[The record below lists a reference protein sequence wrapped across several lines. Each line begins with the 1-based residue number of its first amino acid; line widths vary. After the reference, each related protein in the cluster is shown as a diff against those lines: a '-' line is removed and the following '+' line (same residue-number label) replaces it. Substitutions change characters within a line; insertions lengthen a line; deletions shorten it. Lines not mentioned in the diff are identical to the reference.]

1 MQYIQKGVIKMENK
15 ENKIIKS
22 TPAQLRANKKYDRN
36 HYKTITY
43 KSKISDYEQIKAY
56 AESKNISVSK
66 LCKLCVAYCLQ
77 NGVEFD
83 DISEE

>member
-43 KSKISDYEQIKAY
+43 KSKIDDYKQIKAY
-56 AESKNISVSK
+56 AESRNISVSK

-77 NGVEFD
+77 NDIEFD

>member
-1 MQYIQKGVIKMENK
+1 MNELKTSAKK
-15 ENKIIKS
+15 
-22 TPAQLRANKKYDRN
+22 RASNKKYDDS

-43 KSKISDYEQIKAY
+43 KSKIIYYEQINSY
-56 AESKNISVSK
+56 AESKCISVSK

-77 NGVEFD
+77 NDIEFD

>member
-22 TPAQLRANKKYDRN
+22 TPAQLRANKKYSQN
-36 HYKTITY
+36 HYKSINY
-43 KSKISDYEQIKAY
+43 QAKISDYERIKAY

-77 NGVEFD
+77 NGIEFD

>member
-1 MQYIQKGVIKMENK
+1 MENK

-56 AESKNISVSK
+56 AESKSISVSK

-77 NGVEFD
+77 NDIEFD

>member
-1 MQYIQKGVIKMENK
+1 MKYIQKGVIKMENK

-56 AESKNISVSK
+56 AESKNISISK

-77 NGVEFD
+77 NDIEFD

>member
-1 MQYIQKGVIKMENK
+1 MNNK

-22 TPAQLRANKKYDRN
+22 TPAQLKAIKKYSDS

-43 KSKISDYEQIKAY
+43 KSKISDYTQIKAY

-77 NGVEFD
+77 NGIEFD
-83 DISEE
+83 DISEEW

>member
-43 KSKISDYEQIKAY
+43 KSKISDYKQIKAY

-77 NGVEFD
+77 NNIEFD

>member
-1 MQYIQKGVIKMENK
+1 MNELKT
-15 ENKIIKS
+15 S
-22 TPAQLRANKKYDRN
+22 TKKRASNKKYDDL

-56 AESKNISVSK
+56 AESKGVSVSK

-77 NGVEFD
+77 NDIEFD
-83 DISEE
+83 DISEEWYYIVMILH